1 MDKKSNTKPSLG
13 KGLTAIFSDNEYSVI
28 SANSSARIKS
38 DANTHIRVDAIEVN
52 PGQPRVDFNE
62 AALEEL
68 AQSIRTYGLIQ
79 PITVRPIENG
89 RYQLISGERRWRAS
103 KMAGLVEIPAFVRSV
118 DEVLSIQMALVE
130 NIQRADLNAIEIAI
144 SYKRLLEECDLTQE
158 QLCEKVGKNKTT
170 VVNYLRLL
178 KLSKEVQIAVRD
190 NQISMGHARCIVGFE
205 DFDIQNQMLQKIVS
219 EGLSVRE
226 TESLAKRIAG
236 EIKPKKKVRIKL
248 SDELLRFRSELAK
261 KVNAPVSIS
270 RDLSGK
276 GKISISF
283 KSDAEL
289 KALMDILGQ

>member
-130 NIQRADLNAIEIAI
+130 NIQRADLNAIEI